1 MSLRIVVHAAA
12 MSAVLAAAPEMPLRV
27 SDVATAAPAHVK
39 LTNTGRQPVTAWVI
53 AATTRSSSGT
63 HRELYSADGYLSE
76 VTHGLPGSNE
86 RIERIMPG
94 ETRDLPL
101 DAMPPGSN
109 VDVIA
114 AVLDDGTAVG
124 DEEALKTIFAK
135 RARERDALKA
145 VVDAFGEVLPAKH
158 GADALT
164 ALRDRFAALVQR
176 QDEVP
181 CHAALDAVQKY
192 QARSNPE
199 EIDNSLRTY
208 AEFVKREYDLAVRH
222 AERRRVS
229 N

>member
-1 MSLRIVVHAAA
+1 MSQRIAVQIFV
-12 MSAVLAAAPEMPLRV
+12 MSAVLAAAPDMPLRV
-27 SDVATAAPAHVK
+27 SDVVTAAPAHVK
-39 LTNTGRQPVTAWVI
+39 LTNTRNQPVTAWVI

-63 HRELYSADGYLSE
+63 HRQVYSADGYLSE

-94 ETRDLPL
+94 ETRELPL
-101 DAMPPGSN
+101 DPLPAGAR

-114 AVLDDGTAVG
+114 AVLDDGTAIG
-124 DEEALKTIFAK
+124 DEQALTTIFAK
-135 RARERDALKA
+135 RARERDALHA
-145 VVDAFGEVLPAKH
+145 VVAAFDEVLPARH
-158 GADALT
+158 GAEALS
-164 ALRDRFAALVQR
+164 ALRERFAALVQR

-192 QARSNPE
+192 QAKSSPE

-208 AEFVKREYDLAVRH
+208 ADFVKREYDLAVRH
-222 AERRRVS
+222 AERRTT